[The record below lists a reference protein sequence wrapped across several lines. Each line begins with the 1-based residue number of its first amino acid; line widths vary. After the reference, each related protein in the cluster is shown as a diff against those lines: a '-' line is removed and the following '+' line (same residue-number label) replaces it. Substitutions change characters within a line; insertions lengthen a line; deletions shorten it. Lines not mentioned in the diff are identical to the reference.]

1 MKPTELSRYSELLLF
16 IYRQAQELPVHEF
29 QDEILAATK
38 PHIPFDSSMWGTA
51 RMTDDGIDI
60 HSLHLHNTTQAMIQ
74 EYQTVKHL
82 DIAAQRVTSQPTAT
96 VTWDTEEDPTPPLL
110 KAFLRKYRHQ
120 HIFITSDI
128 NPISRF
134 VQWISLY
141 RADKTKRCRAE
152 EAELLASLAPHM
164 MQALAIN
171 RLVHLDRLTGEDA
184 RERWS
189 VAIADQRG
197 ILYHADLRFRELVK
211 VRRWMGTEDRIPED
225 MLTQLLGG
233 EAQICFGNTVVR
245 RSMERGLLFLK
256 ARERTA
262 VDDLTSRELLVAS
275 LLVSGLT
282 HKEVALKLDR
292 SPETIR
298 SQMKSIFEKLGVNK
312 LAMLGPMLA
321 TRE

>member
-1 MKPTELSRYSELLLF
+1 M
-16 IYRQAQELPVHEF
+16 
-29 QDEILAATK
+29 
-38 PHIPFDSSMWGTA
+38 
-51 RMTDDGIDI
+51 
-60 HSLHLHNTTQAMIQ
+60 
-74 EYQTVKHL
+74 
-82 DIAAQRVTSQPTAT
+82 
-96 VTWDTEEDPTPPLL
+96 

-120 HIFITSDI
+120 HIFTTSDI

-134 VQWISLY
+134 DQWISLY

-171 RLVHLDRLTGEDA
+171 RLMHLDRLTGEDA
-184 RERWS
+184 REKWS

-225 MLTQLLGG
+225 MLAPLLGG
-233 EAQICFGNTVVR
+233 EAQIYFGNTVVR
-245 RSMERGLLFLK
+245 HSMERGLLFLK